1 MFSHR
6 ETSWEPIMQRKE
18 QKSPYELHWTRH
30 AERYLALVHAA
41 LEKNPDDHELQELRM
56 AMEATIA
63 LRKGPVH

>member
-6 ETSWEPIMQRKE
+6 ATFGESIVDRKE
-18 QKSPYELHWTRH
+18 HKNPYAHHWTRH

-41 LEKNPDDHELQELRM
+41 LEKNPDDHELQELRL